1 MTKSRT
7 PGAEAPKAPGRF
19 LRGAA
24 LAVMAF
30 SLVLICGTF
39 VMDRIKGDGP
49 AIKDPPAASAP
60 AGMTDGAASAGLNM
74 DQIPQAMRDALA
86 ANEGKTMPPVS
97 EDAMKGMMGTDQ
109 MPSEI
114 PQAMYDAMKRRGMK
128 IPDTVTVVPDAPADP
143 HAASASS
150 PEASGASAPAG
161 RSETDP
167 ATAAILEMVQAA
179 PHDADILLKAAAM
192 LAKNGRADLAQ
203 EQLNHAMV
211 AAPGDARPSR
221 ELGRLLA
228 EAGKYDE
235 AAERLAYSVERT
247 PDPEAL
253 LLLVHVYRH
262 HLGKPDLARAY
273 ALTLKALPVE
283 DAQLKQRIDDEL
295 AALQN

>member
-1 MTKSRT
+1 MADKQTSGSDARKS
-7 PGAEAPKAPGRF
+7 PGRF
-19 LRGAA
+19 THGAA
-24 LAVMAF
+24 LALMAF
-30 SLVLICGTF
+30 SMTLICGMF
-39 VMDRIKGDGP
+39 VMNRIKGDGP

-74 DQIPQAMRDALA
+74 DQIPQAMRNALA
-86 ANEGKTMPPVS
+86 AKDGKTMPPVS
-97 EDAMKGMMGTDQ
+97 EDAMKGMMGTAQ

-114 PQAMYDAMKRRGMK
+114 PQAMYDAMKRRGMT
-128 IPDTVTVVPDAPADP
+128 IPDTVTVVPDAPADTP
-143 HAASASS
+143 AASAD
-150 PEASGASAPAG
+150 PAGAPAQAPAA
-161 RSETDP
+161 RSEADP

-221 ELGRLLA
+221 ELGRMLA
-228 EAGKYDE
+228 EAGRYEE

-273 ALTLKALPVE
+273 ALTLKSLPVE